1 MSIFS
6 KECPQCAATRP
17 ADASRCGC
25 GYVFDPYLLDD
36 AQRTLGLAAE
46 EEKLYEEYLAA
57 RAAQAVEAARV
68 AAKLTA
74 IDPENEP
81 TVIDDAGAQRGAQ
94 AANAELAAQR
104 ARAAQAA
111 EAAKI
116 EAAEQGAKSW
126 RTKLAAQATKAVKGV
141 APTAT
146 RQQVRL
152 AVKPIRAAPGAV
164 GTAKAARIRK
174 AEAAPPVTGRHLTP
188 SNKPGATF
196 KAAQAAKVVK
206 ALRVTLARETVEC
219 PWCTATVAASA
230 VRCRCGY
237 SFATGVRAMPP
248 LALSAGERAALAEGS
263 ATKKLANKPRR

>member
-6 KECPQCAATRP
+6 KECPHCAATRP

-57 RAAQAVEAARV
+57 
-68 AAKLTA
+68 KLAA

-81 TVIDDAGAQRGAQ
+81 TAIDDARAQRGAQ

-126 RTKLAAQATKAVKGV
+126 RTKLAAQATKAVKSV

-237 SFATGVRAMPP
+237 SFATAVRAMPP
-248 LALSAGERAALAEGS
+248 LALSAGERAIFAEGS
-263 ATKKLANKPRR
+263 ATKKPANKPRR

>member
-36 AQRTLGLAAE
+36 PQRTLGLAAE
-46 EEKLYEEYLAA
+46 DEKLYEEYLAA
-57 RAAQAVEAARV
+57 RAAQAIEAARV
-68 AAKLTA
+68 ATKLAA
-74 IDPENEP
+74 IDPENERKA
-81 TVIDDAGAQRGAQ
+81 IDAARAQRGAQ
-94 AANAELAAQR
+94 AANAELAVQR

-111 EAAKI
+111 EAAKTK
-116 EAAEQGAKSW
+116 AAEQSAKSW
-126 RTKLAAQATKAVKGV
+126 RTKLVAQAAKAAKGV
-141 APTAT
+141 A

-152 AVKPIRAAPGAV
+152 AVKIIRAAPRAV

-174 AEAAPPVTGRHLTP
+174 AEAAPLVSGRHLTP
-188 SNKPGATF
+188 RSKPSATF
-196 KAAQAAKVVK
+196 RAAQAATAAK
-206 ALRVTLARETVEC
+206 ALRAALARETVEC

-237 SFATGVRAMPP
+237 SFATAVRAMPP

-263 ATKKLANKPRR
+263 AKKRPANKPRC

>member
-6 KECPQCAATRP
+6 KECPHCAATRP

-36 AQRTLGLAAE
+36 AQCTLGLAAE

-57 RAAQAVEAARV
+57 RAAQAVGAAGV
-68 AAKLTA
+68 AAKLAA

-81 TVIDDAGAQRGAQ
+81 TAIDDARAQRGAQ
-94 AANAELAAQR
+94 AANAKLAAQR

-126 RTKLAAQATKAVKGV
+126 RTKLAAQATKAVKSV

-237 SFATGVRAMPP
+237 SFATAVRAMPP
-248 LALSAGERAALAEGS
+248 LALSAGERAIFAEGS
-263 ATKKLANKPRR
+263 ATKKPANKPRR

>member
-17 ADASRCGC
+17 TDASRCGC

-68 AAKLTA
+68 AAELAA

-81 TVIDDAGAQRGAQ
+81 TAIDDAGAQ

-116 EAAEQGAKSW
+116 EAAERGAKSW
-126 RTKLAAQATKAVKGV
+126 RTKLAAQATKAVSGV

-237 SFATGVRAMPP
+237 SFATAVRAMPP
-248 LALSAGERAALAEGS
+248 LALSAGERAIFAEGS
-263 ATKKLANKPRR
+263 ATKKPANKPRR